1 MVRAIIKKI
10 TKTINLYIRFLFIY
24 IHNYVY
30 IFTKGS
36 IGKTIFGRPC
46 LILFSKGAKTGLE
59 RKNVL
64 AFMKES
70 NSFCIVASNGGR
82 ENNPGWYHNLKANPQ
97 CVIQIGKI
105 KYTGTAAQIFD
116 DEYIDWWKKMDHM
129 NDGGYTSY
137 QKRTSR
143 KIPLILINIT

>member
-1 MVRAIIKKI
+1 MIK
-10 TKTINLYIRFLFIY
+10 TLNLYVRFLFIY

-30 IFTKGS
+30 IYSKGT

-46 LILFSKGAKTGLE
+46 LILFSTGAKTGKE

-64 AFMKES
+64 AYLREN
-70 NSFCIVASNGGR
+70 NSFCIVGSNGGR
-82 ENNPGWYHNLKANPQ
+82 EKNPGWYHNLKKNPD
-97 CVIQIGKI
+97 CEFQIGRK
-105 KYTGTAAQIFD
+105 KYLGQATQIHD
-116 DEYIDWWKKMDHM
+116 DEYIEWWKKMDHM

-137 QKRTSR
+137 QKRTER